1 MVKTRNARRCV
12 MMYCSLGKT
21 ATQEPTVID
30 PLTRLKMTL
39 PWPTRTLVPNC
50 SRKASEDHHSLIW
63 LAPGSRQAIWSAA
76 KPVCWAVPAFSVQPN
91 LFSL

>member
-21 ATQEPTVID
+21 PTQEPTVID

-39 PWPTRTLVPNC
+39 PWPTRHWF
-50 SRKASEDHHSLIW
+50 RI
-63 LAPGSRQAIWSAA
+63 APARRVKIIIR
-76 KPVCWAVPAFSVQPN
+76 
-91 LFSL
+91 